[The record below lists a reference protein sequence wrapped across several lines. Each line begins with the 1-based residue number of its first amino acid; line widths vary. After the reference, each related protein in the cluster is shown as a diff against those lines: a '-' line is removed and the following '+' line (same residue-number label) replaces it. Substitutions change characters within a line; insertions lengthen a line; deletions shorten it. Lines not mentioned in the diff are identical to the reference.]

1 MTRKRNALPSL
12 DYLIAFEAAARLG
25 GFARA
30 AEHLH
35 IAESAVSRKVRLLEA
50 HFGCALFTRGHR
62 SVTLT
67 REGARYF
74 EAIAPPLDALQA
86 AADTILPGGAEDTVD
101 LAATHSVASLWLLP
115 RLPRFHRENAALRI
129 KLTASDSDA
138 ECLSDERAL
147 TILRGEGTW
156 PGYDAELL
164 FGETV
169 FPVCA
174 PAYRDQ
180 WPETLSVAT
189 TQQLDLIEVSS
200 THPEWMDWR
209 QWLEGRGMGRPV
221 EDRQTLFNTYPL
233 AIEAAVSGLGI
244 ALGWGHLVDRHLER
258 GQLIRP
264 FGDAALQTTSGYY
277 LLRRQGRTA
286 PAAQTRVAR
295 WLLRESAAR
304 RRYGAGGEPSAP
316 P

>member
-1 MTRKRNALPSL
+1 MTGRRKPLPSL

-30 AEHLH
+30 AAHLH
-35 IAESAVSRKVRLLEA
+35 ISESAVSRKVRLLED
-50 HFGCALFTRGHR
+50 HFGKPLFTRGHR

-67 REGARYF
+67 KEGSAFF
-74 EAIAPPLDALQA
+74 EAIAEPLGTLQA
-86 AADTILPGGAEDTVD
+86 AADAMVPRGQEDIVD

-115 RLPRFHRENAALRI
+115 RLRAFHRENAAIWI
-129 KLTASDSDA
+129 KLTASDSDV

-147 TILRGEGTW
+147 TILRGEGAW

-164 FGETV
+164 FGETI

-174 PAYRDQ
+174 PAYQDQ
-180 WPETLSVAT
+180 WPEGLSVAAA
-189 TQQLDLIEVSS
+189 QRLDLIDVSS
-200 THPEWMDWR
+200 NHPEWMDWR
-209 QWLEGRGMGRPV
+209 QWLEGQGIERPV
-221 EDRQTLFNTYPL
+221 EDRRTLFNTYPL
-233 AIEAAVSGLGI
+233 AIGAAVNGLGI
-244 ALGWGHLVDRHLER
+244 ALGWGHLVDRYLEG

-264 FGDAALQTTSGYY
+264 FGKAALQTTSGYY
-277 LLRRQGRTA
+277 LLRPQGRSA

-304 RRYGAGGEPSAP
+304 RRYGAGEKTS
-316 P
+316 